1 MIRSEAVTGDDIGS
15 DRFEQPLRA
24 LEADNRAS
32 DSYITSFG
40 CEAIAALPPVAT
52 TLLALGEVLPTSIK
66 MCGRLDQLLFQGRTG
81 AAGRRSPRRWLRQT
95 GRPVAVVHA
104 AAGRDRRLEAM
115 RWGLVPVWAKD
126 VAIGARMIN
135 ARAESLVE
143 KPAFRD
149 ALQRRRCLIPADG
162 FYEWRNL
169 PGVGAAAQVPDPK
182 TDDRPDPPP
191 AFAGLWDRWFDP
203 TGTELL
209 SCTIITTEANVT
221 IRPLH
226 DRMPALLD
234 PSEQE
239 AWLDVD
245 GVGAKAATAL
255 LRPWDAAR
263 MEVRPVSSWVNAVAH
278 EGPRCIEPL
287 AEPGSSSAQGL
298 LL

>member
-1 MIRSEAVTGDDIGS
+1 
-15 DRFEQPLRA
+15 
-24 LEADNRAS
+24 
-32 DSYITSFG
+32 
-40 CEAIAALPPVAT
+40 
-52 TLLALGEVLPTSIK
+52 
-66 MCGRLDQLLFQGRTG
+66 MCGRFSQLLSWAELARLYRVTTAV
-81 AAGRRSPRRWLRQT
+81 AAPNWPPRYNIAPTQS
-95 GRPVAVVHA
+95 VAVVHA

-169 PGVGAAAQVPDPK
+169 PGVGKQPYLISWRQA
-182 TDDRPDPPP
+182 DPPP